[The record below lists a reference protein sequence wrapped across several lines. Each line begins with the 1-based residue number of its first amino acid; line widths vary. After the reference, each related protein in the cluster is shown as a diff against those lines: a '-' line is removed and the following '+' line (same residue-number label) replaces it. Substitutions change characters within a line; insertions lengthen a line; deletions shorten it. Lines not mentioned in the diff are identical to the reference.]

1 MNSETTW
8 AQLHGSAA
16 VEDLI
21 AGHPRACPDAI
32 RALAN
37 RWHATENLAGFL
49 AACDPPM
56 QGLYVNASQGQQEV
70 A

>member
-1 MNSETTW
+1 MNSETSW
-8 AQLHGSAA
+8 AQHHGSAA
-16 VEDLI
+16 VEALI

-49 AACDPPM
+49 DACYPLIPEA
-56 QGLYVNASQGQQEV
+56 GEA
-70 A
+70 

>member
-1 MNSETTW
+1 
-8 AQLHGSAA
+8 
-16 VEDLI
+16 
-21 AGHPRACPDAI
+21 
-32 RALAN
+32 LAN

-56 QGLYVNASQGQQEV
+56 QGLYVNASQGHQEV